1 VQKGGIDNMKRSVVA
16 ALVLSALLFT
26 ACGGGGGNEQ
36 GAGDQGSTEGLRIAY
51 ASDLDPN
58 DVSDQFGLR
67 EAGAEVTE
75 LTEDS
80 AVIAGLIRRDVDVGN
95 IGLTEAIKAAQTGVP
110 IKIFYVSQQ
119 RFEFVMVSQPEIKT
133 FDQLAGK
140 RVAYHAPGSGTEIL
154 QRVLVRQHDPSLEDK
169 IKWVVLPESPNRA
182 TAMLAGEIDAT
193 SLEFAD
199 VLTLQEEGGFNLM
212 GTWSDIEGP
221 SRDAISTVW
230 VASEDYYQ
238 DNSARLESLAR
249 ELQKGYNTFYESKDA
264 WMQLATEVVDV
275 DQEKLSQSYDFYK
288 GEEMYP
294 VSGEPP
300 LTPELWKTLDGFFR
314 QIGEYEDPA
323 SDEIVDYDIIES
335 ANQES
340 KTLQ

>member
-1 VQKGGIDNMKRSVVA
+1 MKVSRIWSIAVVA
-16 ALVLSALLFT
+16 VLFLG
-26 ACGGGGGNEQ
+26 ACGGDDGGEAQQ
-36 GAGDQGSTEGLRIAY
+36 GATSTQGIKVAY

-58 DVSDQFGLR
+58 DVSDQFGIE
-67 EAGAEVTE
+67 EAGAEVIE

-154 QRVLVRQHDPSLEDK
+154 QRVLVRQHDPDLENR

-182 TAMLAGEIDAT
+182 AAMLAGEIDVT

-199 VLTLQEEGGFNLM
+199 VLTLQEEGDYNII

-221 SRDAISTVW
+221 SREAISTVW
-230 VASEDYYQ
+230 VASEDYY
-238 DNSARLESLAR
+238 NENKERLEALAV
-249 ELQKGYNTFYESKDA
+249 ELQKGYNTFYDSKDA
-264 WMQLATEVVDV
+264 WMNLGSNVVDV
-275 DQEKLSQSYDFYK
+275 DEERLSRSYDYY
-288 GEEMYP
+288 EEEQMYP

-323 SDEIVDYDIIES
+323 SDEIVDYDIIEK

-340 KTLQ
+340 GTL